1 MISFSNMN
9 LGASFIYN
17 PLIMVSIIG
26 LVLFS
31 LAVLIGWL
39 FEIRLAFA
47 MNERDIVL
55 LRVSIAAAV
64 IANWVLLIVRMT

>member
-1 MISFSNMN
+1 MN

>member
-1 MISFSNMN
+1 LISFSNMN